1 MGREAIA
8 MRASDFNIESSRAL
22 VTGGGGFLGGAI
34 VRQLLGQ
41 GIAVRSFARGE
52 YPELAALG
60 VEVVRGDLADEE
72 RVARACAGCDLV
84 FHVAARPGVWGS
96 HGEFFGPNVHGTKNV
111 IAASHRHG
119 ISRLVYTSSPSVVF
133 GGRDMEGVDE
143 SVPYPTRYHA
153 HYPRT
158 KAIAERMALK
168 ANSAKLSTVA
178 LRPHLIWGPGDNH
191 LFPRLINRAREGSLK
206 IVGDGTNKVDTIYVD
221 NAAIAHLRAAA
232 TLAPDALQ
240 AGKAYFVSQGEPVVL
255 SEMINRML
263 DAAGMAPVTKSVPA
277 GVAYAAGAVLEAVHT
292 VLRIKAEPRMTRF
305 LARELSTSHW
315 FDISA
320 ARRDF
325 GYEPEVTTEEG
336 LVRLAQWFAQSE
348 ARSDSG
354 KEPEAAR
361 A

>member
-1 MGREAIA
+1 MS
-8 MRASDFNIESSRAL
+8 ASDFKIESSLAL

-34 VRQLLGQ
+34 VRQLLAQ
-41 GIAVRSFARGE
+41 GIAVRSFARGD

-60 VEVVRGDLADEE
+60 VEVLQGDLADADA
-72 RVARACAGCDLV
+72 VTRACAGCDLV

-96 HGEFFGPNVHGTKNV
+96 YQEFFRPNVHGTENI
-111 IAASHRHG
+111 IAACHGHG

-133 GGRDMEGVDE
+133 DGRDMEGVDE
-143 SVPYPTRYHA
+143 SVPYPTHYHA

-168 ANSAKLSTVA
+168 ANGAKLSTVA

-191 LFPRLINRAREGSLK
+191 LFPRLVNRAREGSLK
-206 IVGDGTNKVDTIYVD
+206 IVGDGANKVDTIYID
-221 NAAIAHLRAAA
+221 NAAGAHLRAAA
-232 TLAPDALQ
+232 TLAPDAPQ

-255 SEMINRML
+255 SEMINRL
-263 DAAGMAPVTKSVPA
+263 LGAAGMAPVTKSVPA
-277 GVAYAAGAVLEAVHT
+277 GVAYAVGAALEAVHT

-315 FDISA
+315 FDIGA

-336 LVRLAQWFAQSE
+336 LARLAAWFAQDE
-348 ARSDSG
+348 ARSDSAQTS
-354 KEPEAAR
+354 EAAR